1 NYGESGIV
9 YPDGRLVQ
17 FTRAEAD
24 NIAEIGEAGV
34 VMHDGTHVQFDRDMA
49 AHHAGTPPQ
58 PMPVRE
64 MLAQPYGYSGIMKPD
79 GNNRQFTAAES
90 DNLVLVGPSGAV
102 TADGKNV
109 QFTDA
114 GLPT

>member
-58 PMPVRE
+58 PMPERVT
-64 MLAQPYGYSGIMKPD
+64 LDQSYGYSGIIMPD

-109 QFTDA
+109 QFTDD